1 MIKLVRNFFYKIKF
15 QLYLRDHLT
24 VMRNREIIKNKLA
37 IIKSEIAELNYDF
50 KNYFIENIFNNLPI
64 NFPIFFGQ
72 YNMYRHIYPTK
83 INKILLKK
91 KKIIYPLRDE
101 QIKILKKYNYEIN
114 TFLSKFLI
122 FLACFVELFRGISF
136 FLIFLGKSILNLI
149 SFRKFDKK
157 YIYIKDMN
165 QGQLNSINSFNRN
178 FKFWIEKKLNL
189 NDYNLVH
196 NNPVCK
202 KKFIYNKLLIPELYS
217 LKEILKFLFLF
228 FKFNIFVFLDI
239 IFLRFSHLLIYSE
252 IIKLAS
258 SLAIKKEDLK
268 NLHFF
273 FNTNPFF
280 RPLYT
285 YGLGKNVYY
294 FDISI
299 NDQPI
304 YYEKKELPYNANV
317 KKLTW
322 ENYIIWNDDH
332 KKVIQDNQ
340 IINANYKILGPIS
353 FGPSKHFFSDM
364 KSDNSILVF
373 DSIAFRRSF
382 LSSHNYYG
390 CTYIDYNIL
399 KFLKDIN
406 NLSQNNFIYLK
417 TKRNMDKKIYSKKY
431 KKFITKSNFKLLD
444 HRYDPEEVILKFK
457 KVICLPFSSTAYI
470 AKKFNKKV
478 CFYDVCG
485 IHKDFDNY
493 YKDIPIIRSFS
504 ELQKWS
510 QD

>member
-1 MIKLVRNFFYKIKF
+1 M
-15 QLYLRDHLT
+15 
-24 VMRNREIIKNKLA
+24 IIKNKLA
-37 IIKSEIAELNYDF
+37 TIKSEIIDLNYDF
-50 KNYFIENIFNNLPI
+50 KNYFTENIFNSLPI
-64 NFPIFFGQ
+64 NFSIFFSQ

-91 KKIIYPLRDE
+91 KKIIHPLTDE
-101 QIKILKKYNYEIN
+101 QVKILKKYNYDIN
-114 TFLSKFLI
+114 IFLSKFLI
-122 FLACFVELFRGISF
+122 FIACFVELFRGIF
-136 FLIFLGKSILNLI
+136 FFSITLFKSVFNLI
-149 SFRKFDKK
+149 SFRKFNKK

-165 QGQLNSINSFNRN
+165 ESQINSINSFNRN

-189 NDYNLVH
+189 RGYSLVH
-196 NNPVCK
+196 NNPACK
-202 KKFIYNKLLIPELYS
+202 KKFIYNKFFIPELYS

-228 FKFNIFVFLDI
+228 LKFNIFVILDI
-239 IFLRFSHLLIYSE
+239 IFFRFSHLLIYSE

-258 SLAIKKEDLK
+258 SLAIKKENLK

-299 NDQPI
+299 NDKPI
-304 YYEKKELPYNANV
+304 YYERKDLLYNANV

-322 ENYIIWNDDH
+322 GNYIIWNEDH
-332 KKVIQDNQ
+332 KKIIQDNQ
-340 IINANYKILGPIS
+340 KINANYKILGPIS

-364 KSDNSILVF
+364 KPTNSILVF

-390 CTYIDYNIL
+390 FTYMDYNIL

-406 NLSQNNFIYLK
+406 KLKKRNSLYLK
-417 TKRNMDKKIYSKKY
+417 IKRNSDRKVYSKKY
-431 KKFITKSNFKLLD
+431 KKFITTSNFKLLD
-444 HRYDPEEVILKFK
+444 HRYDPEEVILKFDK
-457 KVICLPFSSTAYI
+457 IICLPFSSTAFI

-485 IHKDFDNY
+485 IHKDFDSY